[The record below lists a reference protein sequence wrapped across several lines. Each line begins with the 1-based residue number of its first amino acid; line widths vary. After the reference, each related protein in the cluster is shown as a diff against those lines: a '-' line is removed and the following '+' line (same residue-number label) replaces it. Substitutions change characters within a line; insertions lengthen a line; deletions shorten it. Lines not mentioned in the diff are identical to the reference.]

1 MSKIIQIIR
10 SEPAV
15 VSGFIAAAIALVVA
29 FGLKLSPEQ
38 IGAVMALVSA
48 GLAFVTRSQVSPVV
62 NLPTPATPSPMRA
75 GAVTMNAANNPGTA
89 GTANI
94 AFPYIPPVAPDP
106 TVPAAGS

>member
-38 IGAVMALVSA
+38 IGAVMAVVSA
-48 GLAFVTRSQVSPVV
+48 GLAFVTRSQVSPV
-62 NLPTPATPSPMRA
+62 LPTP
-75 GAVTMNAANNPGTA
+75 
-89 GTANI
+89 
-94 AFPYIPPVAPDP
+94 DP
-106 TVPAAGS
+106 TQPAPSS

>member
-48 GLAFVTRSQVSPVV
+48 GLAFVTRSQVSPI
-62 NLPTPATPSPMRA
+62 ATS
-75 GAVTMNAANNPGTA
+75 
-89 GTANI
+89 
-94 AFPYIPPVAPDP
+94 PDP
-106 TVPAAGS
+106 TVPVASS